1 VGAVRTFS
9 SFVLASRGLWSLGI
23 FVVSNYKE
31 IYDFFKNKEKVEL
44 ERQINRDLAKNGIVA
59 ANSGAY
65 KEEEH
70 IQLNVALQKEIV
82 LFTALGIRKAVRRI
96 DSITQKNIA
105 VISEV
110 EFGEGFY
117 FFVRLAGFLPFPCI
131 FCSILTSLFVAVVRV
146 CVCVCVCVFFIRKI
160 PYLVTYCPSF

>member
-1 VGAVRTFS
+1 
-9 SFVLASRGLWSLGI
+9 
-23 FVVSNYKE
+23 VVSNYKE
-31 IYDFFKNKEKVEL
+31 IYEFFKNKEKVEL
-44 ERQINRDLAKNGIVA
+44 ESQINRDLARNGMVA
-59 ANSGAY
+59 ATSGAY

-117 FFVRLAGFLPFPCI
+117 FFVRLAGFLPSPCI

-146 CVCVCVCVFFIRKI
+146 CVCVFSLSEKA
-160 PYLVTYCPSF
+160 PTW